1 MKDGVAL
8 SDNWNQRKRLAGLWR
23 FATAISVLNV
33 FGHTVLGFEQ
43 AWAHPFVAL
52 AAAYGMELGIEGVD
66 SIAKRRR
73 PRFLGGPRQFVEFLL
88 SAHITGLA
96 VSMLLYAGERYW
108 VIALAAAVAIA
119 SKALLR
125 APIAIPGLSRERW
138 PSRHFLNPSNFGI
151 AVTLLL
157 FPSVGIAPPYHFTE
171 NAGTVFHWL
180 LPILIIVSGSFLN
193 TKFTERVPLIVA
205 WLGGFAFQAVLR
217 ALFFGTPLLAGLM
230 PMTGLAFVL
239 FSFYMVTDPATTP
252 SSKQGQ
258 ILFGSSV
265 ALVYGLL
272 MLLHIV
278 FGLFFALAIV
288 TAARGAWLYWQAWTA
303 GWESAAGKQLRPIFT
318 STKPQSVVA
327 AKERMG

>member
-1 MKDGVAL
+1 MKNGGAPT
-8 SDNWNQRKRLAGLWR
+8 DNWYQRKRLAGLWR
-23 FATAISVLNV
+23 FATAISVLNI
-33 FGHTVLGFEQ
+33 FGHTLLGFEQ

-52 AAAYGMELGIEGVD
+52 AAAYGTELGIEAVD

-73 PRFLGGPRQFVEFLL
+73 PQFLGRPRQFVEFLL

-108 VIALAAAVAIA
+108 VIAFAAAVAIA

-125 APIAIPGLSRERW
+125 ARIATPGLPRERW

-171 NAGTVFHWL
+171 NAGTLFHWL
-180 LPILIIVSGSFLN
+180 LPMLIIVSGSFLN

-205 WLGGFAFQAVLR
+205 WLSGFAFQAVLR
-217 ALFFGTPLLAGLM
+217 AICFETPLVAGLV

-258 ILFGSSV
+258 LLFGASV

-272 MLLHIV
+272 MSFHIV

-303 GWESAAGKQLRPIFT
+303 GWERAAGT
-318 STKPQSVVA
+318 SPKPQSVVA
-327 AKERMG
+327 AREPMG